1 MKAILIAVAAWHPR
15 PNFYYGWLVLGTAA
29 LGAFIATGVAQ
40 TVLGAVQ
47 DLIAQDMGWDRT
59 TIAFAATAGTWISGL
74 TMPLVGRLVDRYGP
88 RYMMFAAAL
97 IVAAAF
103 FALSGVHSVW
113 QFYIAYIIARSFAG
127 PNLQNVVPRTVAVNF
142 FRRKRN
148 LALGITAL
156 NRIGGEAVNIQIIT
170 LIAGMLS
177 WRAAYITLGC
187 LALPL
192 AVPLALVMRKR
203 PEDVGLLPDGDAAE
217 PPPRAHSTGG
227 AAQST
232 DFDWR
237 AREALFVPAFWFIV
251 WGEFLA
257 VSTTAAVGFQ
267 VVPFLSDAGLSQT
280 SAAAALTLGVL
291 LGGLSVPMWGHLSD
305 KFTIKRLTIAAL
317 AATAAATLAFA
328 LAEAHSIGFYITIA
342 WGIASGAIPVVG
354 SMMLGNYFGR
364 TSFGTLTGL
373 TGPFRTAAMGLGPA
387 MGALLFNLTGG
398 YTAMFAIAIVSYAA
412 AIALNGG
419 VRRPALPRRG
429 VERNRR

>member
-1 MKAILIAVAAWHPR
+1 MKAIYKAVAAWHPR

-47 DLIAQDMGWDRT
+47 DLIAQDMGWDRSA
-59 TIAFAATAGTWISGL
+59 IAFAATAGTWISGL

-97 IVAAAF
+97 VVAAAF
-103 FALSGVHSVW
+103 FALSGVQSVW

-203 PEDVGLLPDGDAAE
+203 PEDIGLLPDGAAAE
-217 PPPRAHSTGG
+217 PPQRAHSSGG
-227 AAQST
+227 AVQAA

-237 AREALFVPAFWFIV
+237 AREVMFVPAFWFIV

-280 SAAAALTLGVL
+280 SAAAALTVGVL
-291 LGGLSVPMWGHLSD
+291 LGGLSVPLWGHLSD

-328 LAEAHSIGFYITIA
+328 LTEARSVGFYITIA

-412 AIALNGG
+412 AMALNGG
-419 VRRPALPRRG
+419 ARRPALPRRG
-429 VERNRR
+429 GV